1 MYTSFV
7 LTGLIPAKTYVIEV
21 FASNIHFQGSP
32 DQITVDTAEA
42 GMIWQF
48 SFELFLPPYKDGDYI
63 C

>member
-1 MYTSFV
+1 MENVTMYTSFV

-42 GMIWQF
+42 GMI
-48 SFELFLPPYKDGDYI
+48 
-63 C
+63 